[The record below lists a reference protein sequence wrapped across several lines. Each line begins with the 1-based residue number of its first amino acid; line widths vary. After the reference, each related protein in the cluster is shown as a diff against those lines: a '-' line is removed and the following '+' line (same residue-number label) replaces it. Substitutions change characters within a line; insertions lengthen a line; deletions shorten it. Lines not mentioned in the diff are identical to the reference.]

1 MDGMARTSSPYR
13 WDLVTPDQ
21 LGTLLA
27 GQPEPELPF
36 ADELTVAAAKV
47 VARSGGGE
55 LFFVGRSPDS
65 VFDLLSGAFSGTDHE
80 ARLHR
85 LPFSGRFGLTGADRA
100 NTRGILGE
108 AGLTPQ
114 SLARGHRPVALV
126 DLVAEGGT
134 FGNLFQVLRD
144 WIADEREAWSVIRRK
159 LRFAGITARRPTS
172 PNTWRWQQAADWPA
186 QLPARNV
193 TSVSIDERL
202 WHYLAGQQIKLTRSF
217 TPSQWTSDEPAGPR
231 HDEHTRT
238 ALAEAVAL
246 VALGR
251 QRRTRSLVART
262 IAGEPAYAESW
273 SRTLIGQLG

>member
-1 MDGMARTSSPYR
+1 MSRTSSPYR

-21 LGTLLA
+21 LGTLLD
-27 GQPEPELPF
+27 GQPEPSLGF
-36 ADELTVAAAKV
+36 ADELTVAAGKV

-55 LFFVGRSPDS
+55 LFFVGRSADS
-65 VFDLLSGAFSGTDHE
+65 MFDLLSGAFSGTDHE

-85 LPFSGRFGLTGADRA
+85 LAFSGRFGLTGADRA
-100 NTRGILGE
+100 NTRGILGD

-159 LRFAGITARRPTS
+159 LRFVGITGRRPTS
-172 PNTWRWQQAADWPA
+172 PNTWRWQQAADWPG

-193 TSVSIDERL
+193 TGVTIDERT
-202 WHYLAGQQIKLTRSF
+202 WQYFAAQQVKLTRSF
-217 TPSQWTSDEPAGPR
+217 TPKMWTADEPDGPR
-231 HDEHTRT
+231 HDELTRA

-246 VALGR
+246 VTHGR
-251 QRRTRSLVART
+251 RRETRSLVART

-273 SRTLIGQLG
+273 SRTLIGQLA